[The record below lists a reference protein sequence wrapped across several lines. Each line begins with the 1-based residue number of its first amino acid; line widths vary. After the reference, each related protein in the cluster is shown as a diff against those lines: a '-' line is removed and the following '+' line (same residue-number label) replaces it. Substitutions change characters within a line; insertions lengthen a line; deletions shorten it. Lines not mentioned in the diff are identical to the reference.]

1 MLTLRLEAEH
11 VSSVRLRIAGETR
24 ENVCVTETETETGRE
39 YRFLMPGPSVTAAE
53 WRDCAARIEA
63 LRPAPRDLVLA
74 GDIHRL

>member
-11 VSSVRLRIAGETR
+11 VPSVRLRIAGETR
-24 ENVCVTETETETGRE
+24 ENVCVTETGRE

-53 WRDCAARIEA
+53 WRDCAARIAA
-63 LRPAPRDLVLA
+63 LQPAPRDLVLA